1 MTAAIS
7 GGLSLASGLFGM
19 IGGMRGAKAA
29 ASPGISPLMYMLS
42 GQEEQAAARAEADAL
57 KRQSSLAYEQS
68 LLEAA
73 QKERQVTSFREQQ
86 ALKFASSGMTLEGSP
101 LAVLEETRA
110 LGQQE
115 ADAIRRRGDEVSR
128 LYEQEGL
135 QLLRRGSSAAFGG
148 FAQALQSQFQSQ
160 MQASAARNQ
169 AFQTGLSGLSAGIS
183 AFGAGRSGS
192 NPLSKFFQSNLGP
205 AAPIAMTMHGPMG
218 GI

>member
-7 GGLSLASGLFGM
+7 GGLSLASGLVGM

-42 GQEEQAAARAEADAL
+42 GQEEQAAARAEASAL
-57 KRQSSLAYEQS
+57 SRQSSLAYEQS

-73 QKERQVTSFREQQ
+73 QKERQVTAFKEQQ

-115 ADAIRRRGDEVSR
+115 TDAIRRRGEEVSR
-128 LYEQEGL
+128 LYEMEGL
-135 QLLRRGSSAAFGG
+135 QMLRRGSAAAFGG
-148 FAQALQSQFQSQ
+148 FANALQSQFQSQ
-160 MQASAARNQ
+160 QQAAAMKNQ
-169 AFQTGLSGLSAGIS
+169 AFQSGLSGITSGVQ
-183 AFGAGRSGS
+183 AFGAMKSSNFS
-192 NPLSKFFQSNLGP
+192 NPLAKFFQPGP
-205 AAPIAMTMHGPMG
+205 TTPLASKP
-218 GI
+218 